1 VGNQLK
7 REEEEKQINKKKRK
21 RKVKRKRICG
31 LLYLETD
38 FVRGDGRIAAHGV
51 SGCHGGGVNFGVG
64 VVGRWRRVEPSSS
77 IVHLQPV
84 EDGGAVYQISS
95 DGAQPANIAGKKW
108 LQRHLRGKE
117 GRKEAKH
124 SIRYLG
130 ACFFFLFFSLSVC
143 RETRIVVAQKADGIK
158 NKPPPL
164 PLLFTLLSLSTHS
177 VDIHT
182 HMEEAHPSCISERL
196 SNSQPP
202 K

>member
-1 VGNQLK
+1 MTESAGLEQLYSKNGRWKERRNVGSVVNMVLIGWLTVFPLDWIDVVGNQLK
-7 REEEEKQINKKKRK
+7 REEKEKQTNKRK
-21 RKVKRKRICG
+21 RKVKRKRIWG

-51 SGCHGGGVNFGVG
+51 SGCHGGCVNFGVG
-64 VVGRWRRVEPSSS
+64 VVGRWRRVESSSS

-84 EDGGAVYQISS
+84 EDGGAVDQISS

-130 ACFFFLFFSLSVC
+130 AWFFSFFLSFC
-143 RETRIVVAQKADGIK
+143 
-158 NKPPPL
+158 L
-164 PLLFTLLSLSTHS
+164 PG
-177 VDIHT
+177 DKD
-182 HMEEAHPSCISERL
+182 RRR
-196 SNSQPP
+196 P
-202 K
+202 KSRRH